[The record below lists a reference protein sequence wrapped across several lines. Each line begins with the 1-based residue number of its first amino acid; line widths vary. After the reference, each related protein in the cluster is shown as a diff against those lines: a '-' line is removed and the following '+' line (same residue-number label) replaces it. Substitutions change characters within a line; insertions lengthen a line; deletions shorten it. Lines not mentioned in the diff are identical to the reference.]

1 MVAARTKPAKK
12 RTKPKASYHHG
23 DLRRALLEAAIAILH
38 EEGASALT
46 LRSVARRAGVSHAAP
61 KNHFADLAAL
71 LQAVAVVG
79 FEDLTAA
86 MRKAKARETDP
97 LGSVLAIGDA
107 YVRFA
112 LGSVG
117 HFRAMFHPALGDRAP
132 GSALDEAS
140 RVTFD
145 VLASS
150 IAEAQ
155 AANVVRAGETQELSL
170 AAWSLVHGLATLAV
184 DRHLERKGFTSS
196 PTQLAQAICQHLYVG
211 LRA

>member
-1 MVAARTKPAKK
+1 MVARTKPAAKK
-12 RTKPKASYHHG
+12 RPKPKATYHHG

-79 FEDLTAA
+79 FEALTAA
-86 MRKAKARETDP
+86 MRQAKARETDP
-97 LGSVLAIGDA
+97 LAEVLAIGDA

-132 GSALDEAS
+132 GSPLDEAS

-145 VLASS
+145 VLVSS
-150 IAEAQ
+150 IGAAQ
-155 AANVVRAGETQELSL
+155 AVNVVRAGDTQELSL
-170 AAWSLVHGLATLAV
+170 AAWSLVHGLSTLAV

-196 PTQLAQAICQHLYVG
+196 PTELAQTIAQHLYLG